1 MTTGRVDRINRN
13 ARDLGLRILV
23 LSGRHV
29 AAATLDG
36 QLDLQ
41 LALLVEGGKVQIG
54 VVDLHAGGRRDVA
67 GENLAGASLPQ
78 VHDDRLVVLAG
89 QDDLLD
95 VQDDLSDIFL
105 HTFDRAELVGD
116 AINTDGRHRCTRNR
130 GQEGTTQGVTQRVA
144 EPGLEGL
151 QGETGAQVA
160 DLFFGQDGSL
170 CNEHVYSFL
179 TGARYM
185 TPDVGTCVSRLR
197 ECEREGSDVGRD
209 TPSRPQVSRG
219 GASAGGCR

>member
-1 MTTGRVDRINRN
+1 M
-13 ARDLGLRILV
+13 
-23 LSGRHV
+23 
-29 AAATLDG
+29 
-36 QLDLQ
+36 
-41 LALLVEGGKVQIG
+41 QIG
-54 VVDLHAGGRRDVA
+54 VMDLHAGGRRDVT

-179 TGARYM
+179 AGARYM
-185 TPDVGTCVSRLR
+185 TPDMGTC
-197 ECEREGSDVGRD
+197 
-209 TPSRPQVSRG
+209 
-219 GASAGGCR
+219 